1 MAFHFDFEAMAA
13 PASEKKPPSLDDKSL
28 WENTEVPDDVLSATA
43 DEIANR
49 TRAIDNEI
57 RILKSEVTRLAQESK
72 SLKEQLKENQ
82 EKIKMN
88 RVLPY
93 LVGHVVE
100 VRSHPFDLRVPSSNR
115 FELVDMWVI
124 SLLKRS
130 SDPV

>member
-1 MAFHFDFEAMAA
+1 MAA
-13 PASEKKPPSLDDKSL
+13 TATEKKPPSLDDKML
-28 WENTEVPDDVLSATA
+28 WESTEVPDDVLTATP

-57 RILKSEVTRLAQESK
+57 RILKSEITRLSQESK

-88 RVLPY
+88 KQLPY

-100 VRSHPFDLRVPSSNR
+100 VR
-115 FELVDMWVI
+115 
-124 SLLKRS
+124 
-130 SDPV
+130 PV